1 MPLFFYEII
10 IFTISVRHAIKY
22 AERIHFRI
30 LRFKIQ
36 TDDQNSEMFST
47 DDEDMSF
54 DSSQSESNHSGVL
67 LNKDIGGPY
76 HVEFVKPWKPVIV
89 VYIDAIFAITY
100 FTVVVLHYWT
110 QIGINA

>member
-1 MPLFFYEII
+1 
-10 IFTISVRHAIKY
+10 
-22 AERIHFRI
+22 
-30 LRFKIQ
+30 
-36 TDDQNSEMFST
+36 MFST

-110 QIGINA
+110 QIGINAEIHEIFNFIPHRILAFMTILTLKFCADLVAL